1 MMNTTLGVT
10 STDRALTALGFAGSS
25 EVREAGI
32 GNLGLHDREYFLRYG
47 HGSTSDYRFSERL
60 GLQWVQQYISSF
72 GGDSSK
78 VTMSD

>member
-32 GNLGLHDREYFLRYG
+32 GNLGLHDRECFLR
-47 HGSTSDYRFSERL
+47 
-60 GLQWVQQYISSF
+60 
-72 GGDSSK
+72 
-78 VTMSD
+78 